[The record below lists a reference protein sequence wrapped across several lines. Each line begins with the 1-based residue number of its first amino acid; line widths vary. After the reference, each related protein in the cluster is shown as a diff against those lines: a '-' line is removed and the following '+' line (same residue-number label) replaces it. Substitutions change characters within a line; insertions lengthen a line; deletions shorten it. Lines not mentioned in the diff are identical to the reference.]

1 MLGGYVRKLTIVSGL
16 SGKGVRFGSLSN
28 ASDSKQPEDKKAGNS
43 PQKKILKPV
52 PASPVLIL
60 PTSRATKKTAPP
72 PVWDPDS
79 GTWKESTENTSHVML
94 NHSIEMGELSYDL
107 SEKSI
112 TKKLYLEC
120 PARFSIQQNQYEE
133 QDWITSDLHRK
144 NMRRDLHHKVAQ
156 KYSNFCH
163 TLRNVVRVPAL
174 YCKLPPDGDLEHL
187 GVPMASGGV
196 SVTVQGTR
204 MGTVAWDPFLFR
216 WKSSHSARCEDLEV
230 PFDPRIAPAH
240 ILYTWL
246 KDNHL
251 HQKKVW
257 RRSDGLP
264 PTGGTPRTQC
274 WDPTILARRSTAQIW
289 DARLSMLPGLKG
301 PSDYMIKGEKMPPR
315 RKTRL
320 SPEQSR
326 SQLLCQPEF
335 ELASTPRS
343 TRNHH
348 LQITGQPSPRRCTGI
363 GSEMTGRSRQPPPA
377 TGEHETDVSPLRRT
391 WRGSGLERG
400 DGGEGVAGVL
410 RKPSSSKTLSSTLAP
425 PVTGVS
431 MTGCATATPRTGKS
445 EARRFQLV
453 ESWDVSD
460 LELHRHTEANL

>member
-1 MLGGYVRKLTIVSGL
+1 MLGSSRLFSGL
-16 SGKGVRFGSLSN
+16 SGKGVRFGSLS
-28 ASDSKQPEDKKAGNS
+28 DGKQHEDKKSGNS

-52 PASPVLIL
+52 HV
-60 PTSRATKKTAPP
+60 TKKTAPP

-79 GTWKESTENTSHVML
+79 GTRKESTDNTSHVRL

-107 SEKSI
+107 GEKSI

-133 QDWITSDLHRK
+133 QDWITSDLYRK
-144 NMRRDLHHKVAQ
+144 NMRRDLHHKAAQ
-156 KYSNFCH
+156 KYSKFCH
-163 TLRNVVRVPAL
+163 ALRNIVRVPAL
-174 YCKLPPDGDLEHL
+174 YSKLPPDGDLEHL

-204 MGTVAWDPFLFR
+204 MGIVAWDPFLFR
-216 WKSSHSARCEDLEV
+216 WKSSHSACCEDLEV

-257 RRSDGLP
+257 KRSDGTP

-274 WDPTILARRSTAQIW
+274 WDPMILARRSTAQIW

-326 SQLLCQPEF
+326 SQLCQPEF
-335 ELASTPRS
+335 DLSSTPRS
-343 TRNHH
+343 TRKHH

-363 GSEMTGRSRQPPPA
+363 GSEMAGRSRQPPAA
-377 TGEHETDVSPLRRT
+377 TGEHEADVSPLRRT
-391 WRGSGLERG
+391 WRGSGLERE

-410 RKPSSSKTLSSTLAP
+410 SKPSSSKTLSSTLAP
-425 PVTGVS
+425 PVTGIS